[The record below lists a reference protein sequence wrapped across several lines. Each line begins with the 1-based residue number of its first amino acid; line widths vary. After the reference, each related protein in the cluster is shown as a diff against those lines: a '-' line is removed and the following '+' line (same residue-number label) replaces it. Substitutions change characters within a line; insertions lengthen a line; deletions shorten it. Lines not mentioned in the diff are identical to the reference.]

1 MHFFVAGLSFKT
13 APVALREQLA
23 VAPSDQAGAGR
34 ALKAS
39 GGLGEVVLLW
49 TCNRVEIYGTSHRVN
64 GSLKA
69 LLQHLTSEP
78 LHMDMDTQAYSH
90 TGEKA
95 VEHLFRVTAGL
106 DSMVLGEPEITG
118 QIKTA
123 YETARQAGLTG
134 STVNRIFQK
143 ALQAAKAIRSGTEIG
158 QGAASVGSVCVLRAE
173 AIFGS
178 ALADK
183 TVLVLGAGKMAE
195 TCVRHF
201 WKKGARSIIVA
212 NRSYDRAVTL
222 AGQFS
227 GEAVH
232 FDKFHEAMVR
242 ADIVV
247 SSTGCPVT
255 ILHPEDLEPVVKA
268 RAGRP
273 LFLIDIA
280 VPRDIDPRVADMD
293 GVFLDDI
300 DDLQE
305 TVRQNV
311 RHREQDLVRCGEI
324 LREKLDELA
333 ADEEHRRQALL
344 RMESAAPALEN
355 PLYRRNAP
363 VHA

>member
-23 VAPSDQAGAGR
+23 VAPKDQAAAGKSLR
-34 ALKAS
+34 EA

-49 TCNRVEIYGTSHRVN
+49 TCNRVEIYGTSHLVN

-69 LLQHLTSEP
+69 LLQLLTAEP
-78 LHMDMDTQAYSH
+78 LHMDLDTQAYSH
-90 TGEKA
+90 TGEQA
-95 VEHLFRVTAGL
+95 VEHLFKVTSGL

-143 ALQAAKAIRSGTEIG
+143 ALQTAKAIRSGTEIG

-173 AIFGS
+173 TIFGS
-178 ALADK
+178 RLADK
-183 TVLVLGAGKMAE
+183 TVMVLGAGKMAE

-212 NRSYDRAVTL
+212 NRTYDRAVEL

-232 FDKFHEAMVR
+232 FDRFHDAMRR

-247 SSTGCPVT
+247 TSTGCPVT
-255 ILHPEDLEPVVKA
+255 VLHPEDLEPVMQA
-268 RAGRP
+268 REGRP
-273 LFLIDIA
+273 LFIIDIA
-280 VPRDIDPRVADMD
+280 VPRDVDPRVAGMPN
-293 GVFLDDI
+293 VFLDDI

-311 RHREQDLVRCGEI
+311 RHRQQDIVRCQEI

-333 ADEEHRRQALL
+333 ADEENRRQAEQ
-344 RMESAAPALEN
+344 RAFRPAATRNPRVVEAVPAGC
-355 PLYRRNAP
+355 
-363 VHA
+363 